1 MSNKIIFFKHLST
14 SPKAELLYS
23 GYSRRTTAAEPRLS
37 ELVAEYKRIGYDVQ
51 VVEYQVEANGC
62 GVCYEAGAQVGE
74 VYGDIYV
81 RRRPVGEAG
90 ATDKPDECGN

>member
-37 ELVAEYKRIGYDVQ
+37 ELVNEYKRIGYEVQ

-74 VYGDIYV
+74 VFGDIYV
-81 RRRPVGEAG
+81 RRKPSGEAG
-90 ATDKPDECGN
+90 AAGEAAECGK

>member
-14 SPKAELLYS
+14 SPKAELLCS

-62 GVCYEAGAQVGE
+62 DACYEAGAQVGE

-90 ATDKPDECGN
+90 ATDKADECGK